1 MSKKP
6 EFISLYQFFQRFD
19 TEEKATEFYEMQRW
33 TTGIRCPYCNQKKT
47 V

>member
-33 TTGIRCPYCNQKKT
+33 PTGIRC
-47 V
+47 